1 MSGDAAVRLRPPH
14 ERILE
19 KYTKPVVVEPHQ
31 DVDGEVAVHD
41 TDETAE
47 AGCFGYLRGTRDMA
61 VMLELG
67 KKDGSIMALSYS
79 YIERIDFD
87 PDTGIS
93 IHALGRTIRI
103 QGTNLNAPV
112 RAGSNM
118 RLFQGL
124 TRHRVVWIS
133 ESLACQTLSQS
144 ASTLVT
150 SVEW

>member
-31 DVDGEVAVHD
+31 DSDSEVEVH
-41 TDETAE
+41 ETAETTE

-61 VMLELG
+61 VMLELR
-67 KKDGSIMALSYS
+67 KKDGSIMAISYS

-87 PDTGIS
+87 PGTGIS

-103 QGTNLNAPV
+103 QGSNLNAPV

-124 TRHRVVWIS
+124 TRHRVVWIGETVASQAVS
-133 ESLACQTLSQS
+133 ES
-144 ASTLVT
+144 ASTLIT
-150 SVEW
+150 LVEW